1 MLVST
6 NVTSVNTATN
16 CFLLRSFAF
25 FSFLC
30 LAHVVEPSFLI
41 WLIGDGFAVPIPI
54 FLIIVEY

>member
-1 MLVST
+1 MLEST
-6 NVTSVNTATN
+6 SVTSVNTATS
-16 CFLLRSFAF
+16 CFLLSFFAF